1 MANTSIMFNG
11 PLTNSH
17 LFGLVMNLNTYSS
30 VNHAIQIASI
40 IISSGLSVG
49 FPCSG
54 SGIWNSGSVL
64 SVSAMVDIMMNE
76 MLMAATT
83 FYSDVDHF
91 VMDKNL
97 KKKKIKINDK
107 K

>member
-1 MANTSIMFNG
+1 MANTSIIFSG

-17 LFGLVMNLNTYSS
+17 LFGLVMNLNTYSK
-30 VNHAIQIASI
+30 VNQAIQIASI

-64 SVSAMVDIMMNE
+64 SVSAIVDIMMNE

-83 FYSDVDHF
+83 FYFDVHPFCDEIR
-91 VMDKNL
+91 L
-97 KKKKIKINDK
+97 KKKENKNK
-107 K
+107 